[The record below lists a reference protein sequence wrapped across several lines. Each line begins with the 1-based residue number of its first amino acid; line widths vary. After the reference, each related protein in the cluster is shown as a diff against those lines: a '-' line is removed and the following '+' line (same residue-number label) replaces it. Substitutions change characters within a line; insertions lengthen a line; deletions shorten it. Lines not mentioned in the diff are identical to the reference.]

1 MENELHKRDHTGV
14 QDFVLLED
22 FMNPEAFVENLRKR
36 FNANL
41 IYTYIG
47 PVLVSVNPYQ
57 NFDIYNEEYVQ
68 IYRNVNFYELPPH
81 IFAIA
86 DAAYRSMR
94 GENRNHCVLISGES
108 GAGKTEASKK
118 ILQYIAASSKH
129 MRDVEQV
136 KDRLLQSNPILEAF
150 GNAKT
155 NRNDNSSRFGKY
167 MDIQFDFKGVPVGG
181 HILNYLLEKSRV
193 CHHSEGERNFHIFYQ
208 LIAGGTPLLLSKLR
222 LTKDAEKYHYL
233 TQGKSVRV
241 DALND
246 HKDFNHVKHALDVC
260 DFTAQEQEAL
270 FSIVASVLHLG
281 NIQFDEDDDGLA
293 NITDF
298 SPVENISQLLGCPE
312 GVLQSAL
319 QNRTI
324 EAKGEK
330 MKSPLNKDQ
339 ALYARDALA
348 KGVYDRLFTWIVKKV
363 NNSLNSRK
371 RMRCSLMGIL
381 DIYGFEIFGVNSF
394 EQFCINYCNEKLQQL
409 FIELTLKSEQE
420 EYQREGIAWEK
431 VDYFNNKI
439 ICDLVE
445 GKPVGIIAIMDEE
458 CLRPGEPT
466 DGTFLEKLNLN
477 LGQHPH
483 FVSHSSA
490 TDVAERKSIGRDE
503 FRLLHFAG
511 QVTYSIQG
519 FLDKNND
526 TLFRDLKEAMS
537 QTSNK
542 ITSQCFPQAE
552 LQNKKR
558 PNTAATQF
566 KTSLAQ
572 LMEILM
578 SKEPSYV
585 RCIKPNDYKRS
596 DQFDDQ
602 IVHHQVKYLGLMEN
616 LRVRRAGFA
625 YRRPYEIFLNRYKSL
640 CPDTWPHF
648 DGTAKEGVEVLVN
661 HLQYSNDDYRLGK
674 TKLFIRFPRVLFA
687 TEDAFQLRKHD
698 LATLV
703 QARYRG
709 FAQKKK
715 FQTWKLS
722 AIRLQSHWR
731 RVAAQRLLK
740 RRKQAAERL
749 RGFIKGF
756 IHRLEPECDENKHFI
771 QYTKYNYLTK
781 LKDQLPKNVLDKNW
795 PPAPQLLQETSQLLR
810 DLCMRNLTLRYVKSI
825 TPARKAQ
832 MEEKVVAESLFRG
845 KKESYSKS
853 VEEMFAETRLD
864 STQEEMLCTTF
875 DTKIKQPDEKVQY
888 SAPVTKFDRHGY
900 KSRKRI
906 LVLTDKHLY
915 LLDEKSDLLKDK
927 LPFQQ
932 ITGLLTSSLSDG
944 LFVITINMDDNGSKG
959 DLILHSD
966 RVIELVTKIV
976 IHGKKSEAFRVIS
989 ETSITHGISGGK
1001 KGCIEFTR
1009 GQTSAVKKAKN
1020 GNLCVMVAQ

>member
-22 FMNPEAFVENLRKR
+22 FTNPEAFVDNLRKR
-36 FNANL
+36 FTAKL

-94 GENRNHCVLISGES
+94 GENRNQCVLISGES
-108 GAGKTEASKK
+108 GSGKTEASKK
-118 ILQYIAASSKH
+118 ILQFIAASSHH
-129 MRDVEQV
+129 MNDVEQV
-136 KDRLLQSNPILEAF
+136 KDRLLQSNPLLEAF

-167 MDIQFDFKGVPVGG
+167 MDIQFDFKGIPVGG

-193 CHHSEGERNFHIFYQ
+193 VHHSDGERNFHIFYQ
-208 LIAGGTPLLLSKLR
+208 LIAGGTPLLLSKLK
-222 LTKDAEKYHYL
+222 LTKDAENYHYL

-260 DFTAQEQEAL
+260 DFNAKEQEAL
-270 FSIVASVLHLG
+270 FAIVASVLHLG
-281 NIQFDEDDDGLA
+281 NVQFEENDDGPA
-293 NITDF
+293 NIADF
-298 SPVENISQLLGCPE
+298 TPVEHISQLLGCPE
-312 GVLQSAL
+312 GILQSAL
-319 QNRTI
+319 QNKTI

-330 MKSPLNKDQ
+330 LKSPLNKDQ

-348 KGVYDRLFTWIVKKV
+348 KGVYDRLFTWIVKKI
-363 NNSLNSRK
+363 NDSLNSRK
-371 RMRCSLMGIL
+371 RMKCGLMGLL

-420 EYQREGIAWEK
+420 EYQREGIAWEP
-431 VDYFNNKI
+431 VEYFNNKI

-445 GKPVGIIAIMDEE
+445 AKPVGIIAIMDEE

-466 DGTFLEKLNLN
+466 DSTFLEKLNHN

-483 FVSHSSA
+483 YISHS
-490 TDVAERKSIGRDE
+490 TDAAARKSIGRDE

-511 QVTYSIQG
+511 EVTYSIQG

-526 TLFRDLKEAMS
+526 LLFRDLKEAMS
-537 QTSNK
+537 KTSNM
-542 ITSQCFPQAE
+542 ITSQCFPAAE

-558 PNTAATQF
+558 PNTASTQF

-585 RCIKPNDYKRS
+585 RCIKPNDYKRA
-596 DQFDDQ
+596 DQFDDR

-640 CPDTWPHF
+640 CPDTWPHYR
-648 DGTAKEGVEVLVN
+648 GSAKEGVEALVN

-698 LATLV
+698 LATIV
-703 QARYRG
+703 QSRYRG

-715 FQTWKLS
+715 FRTMKLA
-722 AIRLQSHWR
+722 AIMLQSHWR

-740 RRKQAAERL
+740 RRKLAAERI

-756 IHRLEPECDENKHFI
+756 IHRLEPECNDNKHFI
-771 QYTKYNYLTK
+771 QYTKYNYLIK
-781 LKDQLPKNVLDKNW
+781 LREQLPRNVLDKKW
-795 PPAPQLLQETSQLLR
+795 PSAPQLLKKTSQLLK
-810 DLCMRNLTLRYVKSI
+810 DLCMRNHTLRYVKSI
-825 TPARKAQ
+825 TPGRKAQ
-832 MEEKVVAESLFRG
+832 LEQKVVAESLFKG
-845 KKESYSKS
+845 KKENYAGS
-853 VEEMFAETRLD
+853 VKEMFVDSRLE
-864 STQEEMLCTTF
+864 SSHQNMVWSTF
-875 DTKIKQPDEKVQY
+875 DTKVKQADEKVQY

-900 KSRKRI
+900 KSRKRVM
-906 LVLTDKHLY
+906 VLTDKHLY
-915 LLDEKSDLLKDK
+915 LLDEKSYLLKDK
-927 LPFQQ
+927 VPYQQ
-932 ITGLLTSSLSDG
+932 MTGVLTSSLSDG
-944 LFVITINMDDNGSKG
+944 LFVITINMDENGSKG

-966 RVIELVTKIV
+966 RVIEVVTKTI

-989 ETSITHGISGGK
+989 EASITHGISGGK

-1009 GQTSAVKKAKN
+1009 GPTSAVKKAKN
-1020 GNLCVMVAQ
+1020 GNLCVIVAQ